1 MGHGGY
7 FSVTR
12 LYTAGGMYVS
22 YDTLSVFWAVQ
33 PGLIFCDIW
42 KRVSQRHLAWHLDFE
57 QREDFTLNSSR

>member
-1 MGHGGY
+1 
-7 FSVTR
+7 
-12 LYTAGGMYVS
+12 MYVS